1 MSTTPLSNGGWDN
14 SITVVGRTDIPEQ
27 ERQADINA
35 VGSRLL
41 ETMRI
46 PLLAGRDFNDGDT
59 EQSTKVAVISD
70 NAARRWFPEGALGR
84 YIGMGNNTMVRIVG
98 IAGNSKYLNLRE
110 AIPKTLFVPY
120 TQWNQGGGITIRTAM
135 PVRETYA
142 AFRELLRQ
150 LAPGA
155 PIRTIK
161 TLEQQMDES
170 LAAER
175 LTAYLSVFFAV
186 LALLLT
192 SVGLYGIL
200 AYSVSR
206 RTSEIGVRMALGA
219 QPGNVVWLV
228 VREAMGHTAAG
239 AVAGIAAVAASSRL
253 IESLLYGVRPN
264 DPATIVASVAA
275 LAAVCAGAA
284 WLPARRASRLDP
296 MTALREE

>member
-1 MSTTPLSNGGWDN
+1 
-14 SITVVGRTDIPEQ
+14 
-27 ERQADINA
+27 
-35 VGSRLL
+35 
-41 ETMRI
+41 
-46 PLLAGRDFNDGDT
+46 
-59 EQSTKVAVISD
+59 
-70 NAARRWFPEGALGR
+70 
-84 YIGMGNNTMVRIVG
+84 
-98 IAGNSKYLNLRE
+98 
-110 AIPKTLFVPY
+110 
-120 TQWNQGGGITIRTAM
+120 
-135 PVRETYA
+135 
-142 AFRELLRQ
+142 
-150 LAPGA
+150 
-155 PIRTIK
+155 
-161 TLEQQMDES
+161 MDES
-170 LAAER
+170 LATER

-239 AVAGIAAVAASSRL
+239 AVAGVAAVAASSKL

-264 DPATIVASVAA
+264 DPATIVASVVA